1 MCYKKTMT
9 NIIDFLRGRQP
20 TKRLRTASSIHIR
33 MSQAQ
38 KNFWIKQKMRYQV
51 PPLICVLV
59 DHSV

>member
-1 MCYKKTMT
+1 MT

-51 PPLICVLV
+51 L
-59 DHSV
+59 